1 MGDEHAVVALCEL
14 QRLFIKWCQIP
25 ADQMKYEPRDPLVTI
40 IPRILTE
47 SQWPHQAYQ
56 DDPCCELTLDTEKLS
71 QHNDRELPSTLT
83 MWARDQ
89 GRAKYRFSLFELL
102 ATLIVGCQ
110 VSSDLGMSGPSLH
123 RSGSAITGSD
133 HWQRREWSYSCD
145 TRERE
150 GVREQSADPSRA
162 GHNNFIQPGQQ
173 TQPRTRRNLQ
183 IHRNF

>member
-1 MGDEHAVVALCEL
+1 MGDEHAVVALCEH

-40 IPRILTE
+40 IPQILIRVSDHTRPIKMILAV
-47 SQWPHQAYQ
+47 SWL
-56 DDPCCELTLDTEKLS
+56 LTQKKLS

-162 GHNNFIQPGQQ
+162 GHNNFIQSGQQ
-173 TQPRTRRNLQ
+173 TQPRAKHNLR